1 MTRAVVDGFF
11 VIGSVR
17 LRPSAERILYAD
29 GSAGPEFREG
39 TDLELS
45 HWVPN
50 TTPSRWAA
58 DTSTEICLRFA
69 ADPPSERYRL
79 AINNH
84 VDVDGVLSLF
94 SLAHSPLALEHRA
107 VVVGA
112 AEMGDFCAG
121 VDRASFRLAHEL
133 TLLIAESRTRQ
144 WDAQETYAKA
154 FEIARGVLTGDHPE
168 PEAVGSAWAILA
180 RGRERI
186 DAGEVSGERFGEHF
200 VAYAIPRLA
209 ERDIARALRV
219 PPFNPLIDESVWLWP
234 HTRNREHGQCVQLV
248 SITADGGWFHDLW
261 LPGYVWAETPN
272 RWRVPGL
279 RSTGDSNVWSIEH
292 PALSEQVSTLRA
304 LERNHGEWR
313 LAEELMPFKALEG
326 RGFPV
331 IASFVDQAG
340 APAASSL
347 EPRTVAS
354 VLAPAFAD
362 RHARRDWNPR
372 PSDP

>member
-1 MTRAVVDGFF
+1 MIHAMTRAVVDGFF
-11 VIGSVR
+11 VIGSAG
-17 LRPSAERILYAD
+17 LRPPAERILYAD
-29 GSAGPEFREG
+29 GSAGPEFRAG

-84 VDVDGVLSLF
+84 VDVDGILSVF
-94 SLAHSPLALEHRA
+94 ALAHSPLALEHRA

-112 AEMGDFCAG
+112 AEMGDFYAG
-121 VDRASFRLAHEL
+121 VDRAAFRLAHEL
-133 TLLIAESRTRQ
+133 TLLISESRARKR
-144 WDAQETYAKA
+144 DAQETYAKA
-154 FEIARGVLTGDHPE
+154 FEIARGVLTGERPE
-168 PEAVGSAWAILA
+168 PEAVGSAWAILE

-186 DAGEVSGERFGEHF
+186 DAGEVRAERFGEHF
-200 VAYAIPRLA
+200 VAFTIPHLS
-209 ERDIARALRV
+209 ESDLARALRV

-234 HTRNREHGQCVQLV
+234 HSRNHDHGQCVQLV
-248 SITADGGWFHDLW
+248 SVLADDGWFHDLW
-261 LPGYVWAETPN
+261 LPGYVWAETPD

-292 PALSEQVSTLRA
+292 PALFEQVSTLRT
-304 LERNHGEWR
+304 LERNRGRWG
-313 LAEELMPFKALEG
+313 LAETFMPFHALEG

-331 IASFVDQAG
+331 IASFVDPAG

-354 VLAPAFAD
+354 ILAPAFAD
-362 RHARRDWNPR
+362 
-372 PSDP
+372 